1 MLPRQRQ
8 AHILDRVRQHGAA
21 RVTEMAAALD
31 VSDMTIRRDIESLA
45 RQGLVERV
53 HGGATAIHQGTAFE
67 PAFETKA
74 GLHQAE
80 KAAIATRAAREIQP
94 GSAIG
99 IGAGTTTHALAPHL
113 TNIPG
118 LTLVTNSVPVSDHL
132 VRHGRNDQT
141 VILTGGVRTRSE
153 ALVGPLALHALRTV
167 HLDLV
172 FLGVYG
178 MDGKS
183 GFTTPN
189 HLEADTDRA
198 LISSG
203 RRLIVCADHTKW
215 GQVGISSI
223 AALTEADM
231 IISDDQLA
239 DEARDEL
246 EQHTRVVTA
255 VLETETVR
263 P

>member
-8 AHILDRVRQHGAA
+8 AHILDHVRRNGAA
-21 RVTEMAAALD
+21 RVTDLAAQLD

-45 RQGLVERV
+45 KRGLVERV
-53 HGGATAIHQGTAFE
+53 HGGATAIHQRTTFE

-74 GLHQAE
+74 TLNQAE
-80 KAAIATRAAREIQP
+80 KAAIAARAAKEVQP
-94 GSAIG
+94 SSAIG
-99 IGAGTTTHALAPHL
+99 ISAGTTTHAVARRVAG
-113 TNIPG
+113 IAG
-118 LTLVTNSVPVSDHL
+118 LTVVTNSVPVSDYL
-132 VRHGRNDQT
+132 VKHGRNDQT
-141 VILTGGVRTRSE
+141 VILTGGVRSRSE
-153 ALVGPLALHALRTV
+153 ALVGPLALHAFRSV

-172 FLGVYG
+172 FLGVHG
-178 MDGKS
+178 MDVRS

-223 AALTEADM
+223 AALHEADM
-231 IISDDQLA
+231 IITDDHLPL
-239 DEARDEL
+239 EAQREL
-246 EQHTRVVTA
+246 GEHTRLVVA
-255 VLETETVR
+255 SQETIDA
-263 P
+263 